1 MIVNEVKKPASLPP
15 LEVDD
20 RRLMAAMS
28 RAGFYL
34 TLSMEGFP
42 RIRCRLPSSWDTGTQ
57 LLDHHLLYVVFSG
70 SMVVSTTGGESLSG
84 PGDALLIPPRLSFR
98 AHSAAGAVRLARLR
112 FRIGKPEHTLIWGHK
127 PRRWN
132 GLTGIEPVLNIAED
146 LLLRGVQEPAE
157 HLAVFTLL
165 FGALQRAGGDQAL
178 TPAQVSEL
186 RQRIVRDPSCT
197 PADLARVLGLSH
209 DYATRLI
216 SRSLGQPPRGFILQE
231 RLRLAADRLAAGAA
245 STAVAK
251 ELGWHDQKLFLR
263 QFRTAYGMPPGRWLR
278 HLA

>member
-1 MIVNEVKKPASLPP
+1 MIVNEVKKTAILAP

-20 RRLMAAMS
+20 RRLMAAML

-42 RIRCRLPSSWDTGTQ
+42 RIRCRLPSTWNTGTQ
-57 LLDHHLLYVVFSG
+57 RLDHHLLYVVFSG
-70 SMVVSTTGGESLSG
+70 SIVVSTTGGESLSG
-84 PGDALLIPPRLSFR
+84 PSDALLIPPGLSFR
-98 AHSAAGAVRLARLR
+98 AHCAAGAVRLARLR
-112 FRIGKPEHTLIWGHK
+112 FRIGRPGHALVWGHK

-132 GLTGIEPVLNIAED
+132 GLAGIEPVLSIAED
-146 LLLRGVQEPAE
+146 LLLRGGQEPAE

-186 RQRIVRDPSCT
+186 RQRIVRDPHCT
-197 PADLARVLGLSH
+197 PTDLARVLGLSH

-231 RLRLAADRLAAGAA
+231 RLRLAADRLAAGGAA
-245 STAVAK
+245 ADVALG
-251 ELGWHDQKLFLR
+251 LGWQDHKLFLR